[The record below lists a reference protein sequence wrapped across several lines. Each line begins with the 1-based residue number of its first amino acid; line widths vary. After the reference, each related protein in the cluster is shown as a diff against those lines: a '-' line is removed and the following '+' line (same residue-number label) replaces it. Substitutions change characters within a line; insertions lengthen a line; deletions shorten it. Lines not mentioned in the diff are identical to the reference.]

1 MTINNIAQVLTCLVK
16 FSVSLSKG
24 RLASLD
30 SENLQPSM
38 VLILAMARHAPELLN
53 DLEMRLDS
61 FGAWQR

>member
-1 MTINNIAQVLTCLVK
+1 MFTCLVK

-38 VLILAMARHAPELLN
+38 VLILAMARHAPELVT

-61 FGAWQR
+61 LGAWQR

>member
-1 MTINNIAQVLTCLVK
+1 MFTCLVK

-30 SENLQPSM
+30 SEKLQPSM
-38 VLILAMARHAPELLN
+38 VLILAMARHAPELVT

-61 FGAWQR
+61 LGAWQR

>member
-1 MTINNIAQVLTCLVK
+1 MFTCLVK
-16 FSVSLSKG
+16 FSVSLSNG

-38 VLILAMARHAPELLN
+38 VLILAIARHAPELVT

-61 FGAWQR
+61 LGAWQR